1 MENNFVKY
9 SLLAMGL
16 LITLALT
23 INVVAEQEGSE
34 TLEKQEDL
42 SGDMSC
48 VVLGDPTTNV
58 LPMGMLARK
67 SSFQP
72 KIIPIVVH
80 VLHTDAIPGT
90 YIDPSVIPQAIEQAN
105 VDFEGTG
112 ISFVLAAFDYKNLRD
127 FSWHDAYVSGT
138 VCFPT
143 YQTQASQVSRDLKWD
158 LREYCNVYVIPK
170 MCSSTLGYAYVGFA
184 PNNLDDGVWVLTE
197 TFGFGESPHLNPK
210 YNENETLTHELG
222 HYCGLFHTFS
232 NNPGQCGGHDP
243 KVDCAYEGDYV
254 CDTAPTK
261 PSTGCVKKGVSGFN
275 CPEAI
280 YDGAFFEVNNHM
292 DYCSQEC
299 RDKFTPGQIARMHA
313 MLEYQRYELYSGPEV
328 SKFCLGD
335 VDKDGSIGT
344 ADLLVL
350 LSNFGCVGCG
360 TSQGDITLDYR
371 VTTADLNWLLSAWG
385 TICLDQ
391 IY

>member
-1 MENNFVKY
+1 MRNKIVKY
-9 SLLAMGL
+9 LLLTVGLLSTFALSVSLLAE
-16 LITLALT
+16 IK
-23 INVVAEQEGSE
+23 VEEP
-34 TLEKQEDL
+34 LEKKEELQ
-42 SGDMSC
+42 GDMSC
-48 VVLGDPTTNV
+48 ALLGDTVTNV
-58 LPMGMLARK
+58 LPMGMLRMRSAN
-67 SSFQP
+67 QP
-72 KIIPIVVH
+72 KVIPVVVH
-80 VLHTDAIPGT
+80 IVYTDAIPGT
-90 YIDPSVIPQAIEQAN
+90 YIDPDVIPQAIEQAN
-105 VDFEGTG
+105 LDFEGTG
-112 ISFVLAAFDYKNLRD
+112 ISFSLAAFDYKDLKD
-127 FSWHDAYVSGT
+127 YAWHDGYVSGSL
-138 VCFPT
+138 CFPS
-143 YQTQASQVSRDLKWD
+143 YQTQATVLANDVKWD
-158 LREYCNVYVIPK
+158 LREYCNIYVIPK
-170 MCSSTLGYAYVGFA
+170 MCSTILGYAYVGFA
-184 PNNLDDGVWVLTE
+184 PNNADDGVWVLTE